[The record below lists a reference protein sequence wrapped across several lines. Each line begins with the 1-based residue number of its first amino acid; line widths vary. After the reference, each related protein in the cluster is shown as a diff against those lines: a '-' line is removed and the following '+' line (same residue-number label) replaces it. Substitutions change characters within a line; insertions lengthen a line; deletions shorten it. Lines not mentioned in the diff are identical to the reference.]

1 MNKNRYR
8 IIYNKAR
15 QMFMAVAENAKSQ
28 TKTSGQ
34 STSSVATPTSE
45 ESFHQLWHV
54 KALVASMSLWM
65 PLSTVYAGMMADTG
79 ANAANR
85 PVIGVGQDAQK
96 QNVPVINIQTP
107 NASGVSHNIYKEFDV
122 PTQGAVLNNSRTGA
136 ASSIVGSVAANPY
149 LQTGEARIILNE
161 VNSAIAS
168 KFEGNLE
175 IAGQQA
181 DLIIANPA
189 GINIKGGG
197 FINANKAI
205 LTTGKPQ
212 LNADG
217 SIKEFVVDQGKITV
231 SANAGSNLGL
241 GGATN
246 NNANYIDLYTR
257 ALELNAQLFAKNDIQ
272 VITGTNTI
280 SADLNK
286 VENKTSTATAPTV
299 AIDVKALGG
308 MYANNIY
315 MVGTEKGLG
324 VNNAGTLQA
333 VNNLVITSA
342 GKIEHSGLISS
353 TSKTQGLV
361 SITTSETGAAGD
373 INSSG
378 SINSN
383 SMLNIDSAN
392 NLNVNAKDI
401 LINYGGVASS
411 PMLINAKG
419 NLNLAANT
427 RIMND
432 SVGGDLFVDAANINL
447 GTSSELK
454 SNRGSATIQAQQDLT
469 SSASARLIAAQ
480 DLNVLGKGK
489 LSFTNTLLHASLGSI
504 NLQSGSSNT
513 QGLID
518 IQAGTINAAKDLNLS
533 SSGDINLKNLGL
545 AVENSVSLVK
555 NINAY
560 SGQNLKWDNTNIAL
574 PQIAGKVQLDAANQL
589 DLIGNSI
596 LNQDD
601 INLQANKINLNTALT
616 SQKNINIT
624 AKTSDLILNR
634 GLTAQGDINVSALAG
649 NINANSLNVVSNQG
663 KLSILAQKDITLT
676 SLQET
681 TPTPSADKDQVT
693 TKQAILKAEKGITI
707 GSLGE
712 GKLALKAVELTA
724 NQGTIQLLGKNGVNL
739 EGNEDIYIT
748 GDTGRSRIV
757 NTKLTAQEI
766 LLENKKSDVNLKQ
779 TNLLATTGNIAVS
792 SEGETKL
799 VGTNLKASGNI
810 ELSAKKNLTIQSTNA
825 VADKHMALNAKNLIY
840 ISSELD
846 SPYTNYIANSQ
857 TNLTAQGVL
866 SMISGSSHVTHN
878 ANYTGGAILLEA
890 GSFLMGLSNVQFNAT
905 GSDLLR
911 NDTKL
916 NSLNGDLSIL
926 QTTNDLILD
935 PKKQKFTAFGD
946 MDFTAKAGAVKLLGY
961 GGTAGNGSE
970 QIVKLNSA
978 TGGINLAGK
987 SVELQGAS
995 VTAAKDISIVSTGG
1009 DLIVDGVKNILTN
1022 QVANSESVVRIK
1034 SKNQNILNQIEKLKT
1049 PDISKD
1055 YEVLI
1060 NLYNEAYPFALSN
1073 EAVIDKKIKFDK
1085 AYTDFLVKY
1094 PALEPKSYVWEG
1106 EKKFFP
1112 FNSVVWEPT
1121 PDSLGM
1127 WRPWPAGLYDNFA
1140 AIYSETDIQNL
1151 RNEINFYNSRSN
1163 GYEHKGS
1170 DIVSATG
1177 NINLVSKQGVSI
1189 SGATIDAKK
1198 GSVLIEA
1205 AGTLANQEHQIQ
1217 GEYKSDKLNSVK
1229 QGKIKGSIIIDA
1241 TQDSYEIGQATDE
1254 NYNWRSP
1261 INSTSINGDKGVKIK
1276 ATGETATDNLILQG
1290 VGITSNNGNV
1300 DVEAYKNI
1308 IFDVAVENSYDKSK
1322 KTETKRKWYGK
1333 KKTITTI
1340 TTAERVGGVSVDIE
1354 AKNINIKSKEPKVGE
1369 QTGPH
1374 RTSIDMYSSQLTA
1387 NGGKVTILAGG
1398 DINLLTADNISKD
1411 TLDISKSSS
1420 WAGIKLN
1427 KSKYTSTRNIKSELP
1442 AVLEA
1447 SYIGAQADGSI
1458 ILKGTEFNYL
1468 ESAEIKAGETI
1479 SLLTAS
1485 KLVEETLNKKS
1496 NSVVWQSMQDKGSI
1510 TETAKLPSFNGPTTP
1525 VFQAAGGLIVQVPV
1539 GEKNQ
1544 NKVELRDEIMKL
1556 ANQPGNAYLKDFV
1569 NRKDVDW
1576 QKVILAQKDWDYK
1589 SQGLTAAGAAI
1600 LAIVVAIATAGAGA
1614 AALGTTT
1621 TLAGGGTVTT
1631 FGGITLATTA
1641 AGGATT
1647 FTAAGAMINAAVT
1660 SIATQASVGLVNN
1673 QGNVS
1678 KTLKDL
1684 GSKENIKSLAT
1695 SIATAGVLSQL
1706 ADTKIMQDINGLTKT
1721 GSFVTD
1727 LTARTTQGVMNAGA
1741 TTLVD
1746 FAINGGSLSE
1756 KLSTALL
1763 LNTAN
1768 SLQGAL
1774 SVQIKG
1780 LENSDYLLHKI
1791 AHAAAGCVS
1800 AIVAKANCEA
1810 GAIGAAVGE
1819 IVAEEMDRSI
1829 GDQNFKTDQDILD
1842 YQQKVRSV
1850 SKLVAGTIAGLTG
1863 YDVNTAANTAEIA
1876 IANNRQLRQ
1885 SEVKRIELLAKGN
1898 ANQQARLSI
1907 AACAMVKCAEG
1918 YEGTTE
1924 YSFLKAIQD
1933 AGLSDTFK
1941 VERDLLV
1948 KQNFRVSTGGFVNID
1963 KQLFDYTLLDRG
1975 TDKLTSIYNP
1985 LDRDYKI
1992 TNRATGILMV
2002 AGGATGVTGS
2012 TALGS
2017 TCITGAGCVLALGG
2031 FVASADLTVT
2041 GLNQTLYGK
2050 PSNTLGAQAISATT
2064 GLSLNQS
2071 ELVYGLLGLAS
2082 VTNAV
2087 RSSAKE
2093 AVTEGR
2099 VLVNKPVASCTNGTT
2114 CFVAGALIE
2123 TEQGLKPIES
2133 FVGGELVWSKSDK
2146 DFTYHYQPV
2155 VATKVTHNQPIYE
2168 IIVENDFGV
2177 RETFLTTEEHPF
2189 WVKDVGWQKASI
2201 LRHGNILLDRNN
2213 KDIKVISQVLL
2224 AKLDTVYNIEVD
2236 HYHTYH
2242 VGQLGIWVHNANCC
2256 DLVYQ
2261 NIVKETKYG
2270 VISNRKLDRNAI
2282 ELDLTSTTS
2291 NQAKQ
2296 IAQKGD
2302 PLGAKTEVLFE
2313 NVVKEQ
2319 GGKVLSGGKYGSN
2332 NGYDHVIVFKD
2343 AQGNINLTM
2352 VVDSKQLGQKGIK
2365 LDPKAAGGNM
2375 QMSGEWDAAV
2385 LAKLDKNSE
2394 AYKAII
2400 VAQKNGTLVKGAAY
2414 VDKSTEKL
2422 MLVRIDPTTKK

>member
-34 STSSVATPTSE
+34 STSSVAIPTSG

-79 ANAANR
+79 ANVANR

-411 PMLINAKG
+411 PLLINTKG

-432 SVGGDLFVDAANINL
+432 AFGGDLYIDAANINL

-454 SNRGSATIQAQQDLT
+454 SNRSSATIQAQQDLI
-469 SSASARLIAAQ
+469 SGASARLIAAK

-489 LSFTNTLLHASLGSI
+489 LAFTSNLLHATLGSI
-504 NLQSGSSNT
+504 NLQAGSSNT

-545 AVENSVSLVK
+545 AVENSVSRVK

-596 LNQDD
+596 SNQDD

-616 SQKNINIT
+616 SQKNINIVS
-624 AKTSDLILNR
+624 KVNDLILDKAI
-634 GLTAQGDINVSALAG
+634 TAQGDINVSALAG
-649 NINANSLNVVSNQG
+649 NINANSLNAVSNQG

-681 TPTPSADKDQVT
+681 IPTPSADKDQVT

-724 NQGTIQLLGKNGVNL
+724 NQGKIQLLGKNGVNL

-799 VGTNLKASGNI
+799 VGTNLKSSGNI
-810 ELSAKKNLTIQSTNA
+810 ELSAKKNLTIQSTDA
-825 VADKHMALNAKNLIY
+825 IADKHMALNAKNLIY
-840 ISSELD
+840 ISSELG
-846 SPYTNYIANSQ
+846 STYTNYIANSQ
-857 TNLTAQGVL
+857 TNLTAKGVL

-905 GSDLLR
+905 GSDLLK
-911 NDTKL
+911 NDAKL

-926 QTTNDLILD
+926 QTTNDLVID

-946 MDFTAKAGAVKLLGY
+946 IDFTSKAGAVKLLGY

-970 QIVKLNSA
+970 QVVNLNTA
-978 TGGINLAGK
+978 TGGINLSGK
-987 SVELQGAS
+987 SIELQGANL
-995 VTAAKDISIVSTGG
+995 TAAKDIAIVSTGG

-1539 GEKNQ
+1539 GEKDQ

-1589 SQGLTAAGAAI
+1589 SQGLTGAGAALIVIIVTIVTMGTGTAAAAGAA
-1600 LAIVVAIATAGAGA
+1600 GGA
-1614 AALGTTT
+1614 AASGTTVGLGASMIGAAGITTT
-1621 TLAGGGTVTT
+1621 TVAGVTT
-1631 FGGITLATTA
+1631 IGVSTL
-1641 AGGATT
+1641 
-1647 FTAAGAMINAAVT
+1647 GAMANAAVT
-1660 SIATQASVGLVNN
+1660 SLLTQASISAINN
-1673 QGNVS
+1673 GGNLSAV
-1678 KTLKDL
+1678 LKDI
-1684 GSKENIKSLAT
+1684 GSKESVKNLAA
-1695 SIATAGVLSQL
+1695 SVVTAGLLSQVGTAL
-1706 ADTKIMQDINGLTKT
+1706 NLKPDSTLLSDRLINNFTT
-1721 GSFVTD
+1721 SVGS
-1727 LTARTTQGVMNAGA
+1727 
-1741 TTLVD
+1741 TLVQT
-1746 FAINGGSLSE
+1746 AINGGNLE
-1756 KLSTALL
+1756 DNLKVALL
-1763 LNTAN
+1763 SGLAGA
-1768 SLQGAL
+1768 LQGEFASYIGQNL
-1774 SVQIKG
+1774 DKVDPSTFEYV
-1780 LENSDYLLHKI
+1780 LHKV
-1791 AHAAAGCVS
+1791 AHAAAGC
-1800 AIVAKANCEA
+1800 AAAAATKASCEA
-1810 GAIGAAVGE
+1810 GAIGAGVGE
-1819 IVAEEMDRSI
+1819 IVAELMI
-1829 GDQNFKTDQDILD
+1829 PAGKTALD
-1842 YQQKVRSV
+1842 LTDAERTRIKDT
-1850 SKLVAGTIAGLTG
+1850 SKIIAGTTAAFAG
-1863 YDVNTAANTAEIA
+1863 YDVNTAANSANVAVENNALGKVLTSAGKAAYKIAKEITNMPAAARANLKPSEIA
-1876 IANNRQLRQ
+1876 EMLRKEGVQ
-1885 SEVKRIELLAKGN
+1885 GVIDIGDNLLTLVSPTSTVGDRAFALIDLAIG
-1898 ANQQARLSI
+1898 
-1907 AACAMVKCAEG
+1907 VD
-1918 YEGTTE
+1918 
-1924 YSFLKAIQD
+1924 LKAGKNVDI
-1933 AGLSDTFK
+1933 LK
-1941 VERDLLV
+1941 VDQKVLV
-1948 KQNFRVSTGGFVNID
+1948 KN
-1963 KQLFDYTLLDRG
+1963 
-1975 TDKLTSIYNP
+1975 
-1985 LDRDYKI
+1985 
-1992 TNRATGILMV
+1992 
-2002 AGGATGVTGS
+2002 
-2012 TALGS
+2012 LG
-2017 TCITGAGCVLALGG
+2017 
-2031 FVASADLTVT
+2031 
-2041 GLNQTLYGK
+2041 
-2050 PSNTLGAQAISATT
+2050 
-2064 GLSLNQS
+2064 
-2071 ELVYGLLGLAS
+2071 
-2082 VTNAV
+2082 
-2087 RSSAKE
+2087 
-2093 AVTEGR
+2093 
-2099 VLVNKPVASCTNGTT
+2099 
-2114 CFVAGALIE
+2114 
-2123 TEQGLKPIES
+2123 
-2133 FVGGELVWSKSDK
+2133 
-2146 DFTYHYQPV
+2146 
-2155 VATKVTHNQPIYE
+2155 
-2168 IIVENDFGV
+2168 
-2177 RETFLTTEEHPF
+2177 
-2189 WVKDVGWQKASI
+2189 
-2201 LRHGNILLDRNN
+2201 
-2213 KDIKVISQVLL
+2213 
-2224 AKLDTVYNIEVD
+2224 
-2236 HYHTYH
+2236 
-2242 VGQLGIWVHNANCC
+2242 
-2256 DLVYQ
+2256 
-2261 NIVKETKYG
+2261 
-2270 VISNRKLDRNAI
+2270 
-2282 ELDLTSTTS
+2282 TSTTKNAIIAAAKES
-2291 NQAKQ
+2291 NLKNLDLP
-2296 IAQKGD
+2296 I
-2302 PLGAKTEVLFE
+2302 
-2313 NVVKEQ
+2313 N
-2319 GGKVLSGGKYGSN
+2319 GKVFKPDANLSSGAAVYKGASNEDIYTAFKDIAGIRTLPSTGNPMYQTIKGKTSLSGQPGYIIRVPQADGS
-2332 NGYDHVIVFKD
+2332 
-2343 AQGNINLTM
+2343 T
-2352 VVDSKQLGQKGIK
+2352 VVLRNFSLSQTESQARFTIDVQKPAGMKVNK
-2365 LDPKAAGGNM
+2365 LELKF
-2375 QMSGEWDAAV
+2375 Q
-2385 LAKLDKNSE
+2385 
-2394 AYKAII
+2394 
-2400 VAQKNGTLVKGAAY
+2400 
-2414 VDKSTEKL
+2414 
-2422 MLVRIDPTTKK
+2422 

>member
-189 GINIKGGG
+189 GINIKGSG

-257 ALELNAQLFAKNDIQ
+257 ALELNAQLYAKNDIQ

-286 VENKTSTATAPTV
+286 VESKTSTATAPTV

-353 TSKTQGLV
+353 TSKTQGVV

-432 SVGGDLFVDAANINL
+432 SVGGDLFVDSANINL

-504 NLQSGSSNT
+504 NLQAGSSNT

-545 AVENSVSLVK
+545 AAENSVSRVK

-574 PQIAGKVQLDAANQL
+574 PQIAGKVQLDAANQM
-589 DLIGNSI
+589 DLIGSTISNK
-596 LNQDD
+596 DD
-601 INLQANKINLNTALT
+601 INLQANKINLSTALT
-616 SQKNINIT
+616 SQKNINIVS
-624 AKTSDLILNR
+624 KVNDLILDKAI
-634 GLTAQGDINVSALAG
+634 TAQGDINVSALAE
-649 NINANSLNVVSNQG
+649 NINANSLNATSSQG
-663 KLSILAQKDITLT
+663 KLSVLAQKDINLI

-681 TPTPSADKDQVT
+681 TPTPSADKDKVT

-748 GDTGRSRIV
+748 GDKGQSRII
-757 NTKLTAQEI
+757 NTKLTAQDI
-766 LLENKKSDVNLKQ
+766 LIENKKADVNLKQ
-779 TNLLATTGNIAVS
+779 TDLLATTGNIAVS

-810 ELSAKKNLTIQSTNA
+810 ELSAKKNLTIQSTDA
-825 VADKHMALNAKNLIY
+825 VADKHMALNAKNLMY
-840 ISSELD
+840 ISSELG

-857 TNLTAQGVL
+857 TNLTAKGIL

-905 GSDLLR
+905 GSDLLK
-911 NDTKL
+911 NDAKL

-926 QTTNDLILD
+926 QTTNDLVID

-946 MDFTAKAGAVKLLGY
+946 IDLTAKAGAVKLLGY
-961 GGTAGNGSE
+961 GGGTGSGSE
-970 QIVKLNSA
+970 KIISLETKNGDVSLNGQGVEIQGSK
-978 TGGINLAGK
+978 IN
-987 SVELQGAS
+987 
-995 VTAAKDISIVSTGG
+995 AKNINIISTKN
-1009 DLIVDGVKNILTN
+1009 DLIIDGVKNSLIYNQSNKKLALLKDLKFVNDLQLTGVN
-1022 QVANSESVVRIK
+1022 
-1034 SKNQNILNQIEKLKT
+1034 NILFETSSTAAMMKAIYGENSIKQL
-1049 PDISKD
+1049 KD
-1055 YEVLI
+1055 YL
-1060 NLYNEAYPFALSN
+1060 
-1073 EAVIDKKIKFDK
+1073 DK
-1085 AYTDFLVKY
+1085 
-1094 PALEPKSYVWEG
+1094 EG
-1106 EKKFFP
+1106 EQIKK
-1112 FNSVVWEPT
+1112 
-1121 PDSLGM
+1121 
-1127 WRPWPAGLYDNFA
+1127 
-1140 AIYSETDIQNL
+1140 DIQFFSSGL
-1151 RNEINFYNSRSN
+1151 N
-1163 GYEHKGS
+1163 GYEHAGAQLKSEQDMNIISNKGILVRGS
-1170 DIVSATG
+1170 DLKSLGKMT
-1177 NINLVSKQGVSI
+1177 LE
-1189 SGATIDAKK
+1189 AK
-1198 GSVLIEA
+1198 
-1205 AGTLANQEHQIQ
+1205 GTL
-1217 GEYKSDKLNSVK
+1217 DKILTSKDNVDYV
-1229 QGKIKGSIIIDA
+1229 DA
-1241 TQDSYEIGQATDE
+1241 GILVDGFIDSYELGRDTDSNYFVKEFFLKSYIYGDNGVELKAIGV
-1254 NYNWRSP
+1254 
-1261 INSTSINGDKGVKIK
+1261 NS
-1276 ATGETATDNLILQG
+1276 TDNLVVQGAIIKSFENDVKLQS
-1290 VGITSNNGNV
+1290 SNN
-1300 DVEAYKNI
+1300 I
-1308 IFDVAVENSYDKSK
+1308 ILLSGQDQSYDK
-1322 KTETKRKWYGK
+1322 TTNITIKRNWYGK
-1333 KKTITTI
+1333 KKTIETVN
-1340 TTAERVGGVSVDIE
+1340 EEQNVSSIPVDIY
-1354 AKNINIKSKEPKVGE
+1354 AKNINIRSQGDTVL
-1369 QTGPH
+1369 
-1374 RTSIDMYSSQLTA
+1374 YSTLMEA
-1387 NGGKVTILAGG
+1387 KDGGKIDIQAKNIKLLVTDEINRKEVSTRTKSSFWGLKYNDSKSNNSYKEIAQLPVKAKADFINTKSDYDTLIQGAEFKYLKGASVQAGG
-1398 DINLLTADNISKD
+1398 NII
-1411 TLDISKSSS
+1411 L
-1420 WAGIKLN
+1420 
-1427 KSKYTSTRNIKSELP
+1427 LP
-1442 AVLEA
+1442 ATT
-1447 SYIGAQADGSI
+1447 
-1458 ILKGTEFNYL
+1458 K
-1468 ESAEIKAGETI
+1468 
-1479 SLLTAS
+1479 
-1485 KLVEETLNKKS
+1485 VEEATKKEK
-1496 NSVVWQSMQDKGSI
+1496 NSVVWQSMQDKGSV

-1525 VFQAAGGLIVQVPV
+1525 IFQATGGLIVQIPI
-1539 GEKNQ
+1539 GEKDQ
-1544 NKVELRDEIMKL
+1544 NKVELRDEIMRL

-1589 SQGLTAAGAAI
+1589 SQGLTAVGAAI
-1600 LAIVVAIATAGAGA
+1600 IAIIVAIATAGAGA

-1800 AIVAKANCEA
+1800 AMVAKANCEA

-1907 AACAMVKCAEG
+1907 AACAVVKCAEG

-1948 KQNFRVSTGGFVNID
+1948 QQNFRVSTGGFVNID

-2114 CFVAGALIE
+2114 CFVAGTLIE

-2343 AQGNINLTM
+2343 AQGNTNLTM

-2375 QMSGEWDAAV
+2375 QMSGEWDKAV
-2385 LAKLDKNSE
+2385 LAKLDPKSE
-2394 AYKAII
+2394 AYKAID
-2400 VAQKNGTLVKGAAY
+2400 AARTNGTLVKGAAY